1 MCAYW
6 RDLRFLVECKT
17 KTKVTS
23 LANNQSK
30 QINQWTNQNYKEIH
44 VVSSRGGSEWDT
56 ICFDCSSDWMS
67 KSRELFLSQSLS
79 AVEQNKIKCEL
90 LSPLTWKRP
99 VLCLHTKKRKS
110 SQVACKLLHHA
121 WGYLVFKEL
130 HSPFAVIKLHIIWLI
145 YSFYKFNT
153 SVFFPFGDRILK
165 QPANFATFSW
175 KAKRKNKKLKSRST

>member
-1 MCAYW
+1 M
-6 RDLRFLVECKT
+6 RHDLFWLFFWLDV
-17 KTKVTS
+17 
-23 LANNQSK
+23 
-30 QINQWTNQNYKEIH
+30 QIA
-44 VVSSRGGSEWDT
+44 RA
-56 ICFDCSSDWMS
+56 
-67 KSRELFLSQSLS
+67 FLSQSLS

-175 KAKRKNKKLKSRST
+175 KAKRKNKTLKNPKIIVFLKKGVSKGFILIWL